1 MKKLVLTVAAVALV
15 LGFAG
20 CKKTSKADNSL
31 EELKTRGVFVL
42 GLDDSFPPMGFR
54 NDDDEIVGFDID
66 LAKEVASRLG
76 VSFKAQPVDWDAKE
90 MELSTGKVDCI
101 WNGLT
106 ITPERE
112 ESLALT
118 KPYLNNDQ
126 VVVVRNNSGFTK
138 LADLAGKTVG
148 VQSGSSAQDAIK
160 SNEEFASS
168 VKEVVLFKEN
178 ITALNDLV
186 IGGVDG
192 VVMDSV
198 VASYDIAQSKKPL
211 VLIPEVLS
219 NEAYGIAFRK
229 NDIKLR
235 DAVQSALEE
244 MKSDGTVEKISTK
257 WFGSD
262 ITVIGK

>member
-1 MKKLVLTVAAVALV
+1 MKKIALIVAAAALAAS
-15 LGFAG
+15 LAG
-20 CKKTSKADNSL
+20 CKKASKADNSL
-31 EELKTRGVFVL
+31 EELKSRGVFVL

-54 NDDDEIVGFDID
+54 NDDDQIVGFDID
-66 LAKEVASRLG
+66 LASEVASRLG

-112 ESLALT
+112 AALALT

-126 VVVVRNNSGFTK
+126 VLVVRKDSGFTK
-138 LADLAGKTVG
+138 LSDFAGKIIG

-160 SNEEFASS
+160 SNKEFADS
-168 VKEVVLFKEN
+168 VKDIVLFKEN

-186 IGGVDG
+186 IGGLDG
-192 VVMDSV
+192 VVMDSI
-198 VASYDIAQSKKPL
+198 VAAYDISQSKKPL
-211 VLIPEVLS
+211 VFVPEVLS
-219 NEAYGIAFRK
+219 QEGYGIAFRK
-229 NDIKLR
+229 NDVKLR
-235 DAVQSALEE
+235 DAVQETLEA
-244 MKSDGTVEKISTK
+244 MKADGTVERISTK

>member
-1 MKKLVLTVAAVALV
+1 MKKFVLAVAAVALM
-15 LGFAG
+15 LSFAG

-66 LAKEVASRLG
+66 LAKEVANRLG

-106 ITPERE
+106 ITKERE

-126 VVVVRNNSGFTK
+126 VLVVRNNSGFTK
-138 LADLAGKTVG
+138 LSDLAGKTIG
-148 VQSGSSAQDAIK
+148 VQSGSSAQEAIK
-160 SNEEFASS
+160 NNEEFASS

-235 DAVQSALEE
+235 DAVQSTLEE
-244 MKSDGTVEKISTK
+244 MKKDGTVEKISTK

>member
-1 MKKLVLTVAAVALV
+1 LLPLRLWLQVLQDAKKA
-15 LGFAG
+15 
-20 CKKTSKADNSL
+20 SKVDNSL
-31 EELKTRGVFVL
+31 EELKSRGVFVL

-66 LAKEVASRLG
+66 LASEVANRLG
-76 VSFKAQPVDWDAKE
+76 VSFKAQPIDWDAKE
-90 MELSTGKVDCI
+90 MELSTGKIDCI

-112 ESLALT
+112 EALALT

-126 VVVVRNNSGFTK
+126 VLVVRKNSGLSK
-138 LADLAGKTVG
+138 LSDFAGKTIG

-160 SNEEFASS
+160 DNEEFANS
-168 VKEVVLFKEN
+168 VKDIILFKEN

-186 IGGVDG
+186 IGGLDG
-192 VVMDSV
+192 VVMDSI
-198 VASYDIAQSKKPL
+198 VAAYDISQSKKPL
-211 VLIPEVLS
+211 VLVSEVLAQ
-219 NEAYGIAFRK
+219 EGYGIAFRK

-235 DAVQSALEE
+235 DAVQETLEA
-244 MKSDGTVEKISTK
+244 MKADGTVERISIK

>member
-1 MKKLVLTVAAVALV
+1 MKKIVLAVAAAALV
-15 LGFAG
+15 LGLAG
-20 CKKTSKADNSL
+20 CKKTSKVDNSL

-66 LAKEVASRLG
+66 LAKEVAARLG

-112 ESLALT
+112 EALSLS
-118 KPYLNNDQ
+118 KPYLKNDQ
-126 VVVVRNNSGFTK
+126 VVVVRANSGFTK
-138 LADLAGKTVG
+138 LSDLAGKNIG

-168 VKEVVLFKEN
+168 VKEIILFKEN

-198 VASYDIAQSKKPL
+198 VASYDIAMSKKPL
-211 VLIPEVLS
+211 VLVPEVLS
-219 NEAYGIAFRK
+219 AESYGIAFRK
-229 NDIKLR
+229 NDVKLR
-235 DAVQSALEE
+235 DAVQAALEA
-244 MKSDGTVEKISTK
+244 MKADGTVEKISTK

>member
-1 MKKLVLTVAAVALV
+1 MKKIALVVAAVALV
-15 LGFAG
+15 AG
-20 CKKTSKADNSL
+20 LAGYKKASKVDNSL
-31 EELKTRGVFVL
+31 EELKSRGVFVL

-76 VSFKAQPVDWDAKE
+76 VSFKAQPIDWDAKE
-90 MELSTGKVDCI
+90 MELSTGKIDCI

-106 ITPERE
+106 ITAERE
-112 ESLALT
+112 AALSLT

-126 VVVVRNNSGFTK
+126 VLVVRKDSGLSK
-138 LADLAGKTVG
+138 LSDFAGKVIG

-160 SNEEFASS
+160 DNEEFANS
-168 VKEVVLFKEN
+168 VKDVIFFKEN

-186 IGGVDG
+186 IGGLDG
-192 VVMDSV
+192 VVMDSI
-198 VASYDIAQSKKPL
+198 VAAYDISQSKKPL
-211 VLIPEVLS
+211 VLIPEVLAQ
-219 NEAYGIAFRK
+219 EGYGIAFRK

-235 DAVQSALEE
+235 DAVQETLEA
-244 MKSDGTVEKISTK
+244 MKADGTVERISTK